1 MLPVP
6 QCSLLC
12 GVSSSRLVAR
22 KFARVTSPRNYSTA
36 FRSGC
41 NPALAKST
49 KSRILRHT
57 YAPPFCQ
64 VMSFSSP
71 AMDPTEVVVSRTF
84 VEKMSDIKDS
94 IQGEVKAACGT
105 LPNDDEEEEMEM
117 EDMFVQTA
125 MGSEWGGPMRG
136 GRLSEP
142 TRYGD
147 WERKG
152 RCSDF

>member
-1 MLPVP
+1 
-6 QCSLLC
+6 
-12 GVSSSRLVAR
+12 
-22 KFARVTSPRNYSTA
+22 
-36 FRSGC
+36 
-41 NPALAKST
+41 
-49 KSRILRHT
+49 
-57 YAPPFCQ
+57 
-64 VMSFSSP
+64 
-71 AMDPTEVVVSRTF
+71 VSRTF